1 MKSPIDRGQ
10 VVRIDPEAESMDSE
24 LPPFIAAPPDA
35 PVYHGF
41 PLLPQSRLDDFVFG
55 LITEVQGDQP
65 ASWGDAF
72 VVAPN
77 GSRAGIV
84 WQMGTGEAHEICS
97 PNAGRWGVYGFY
109 FQKPIRCDADL
120 VAELQAVLPRIK
132 AFYAEAEKRCPE
144 SVAPG
149 PGR

>member
-1 MKSPIDRGQ
+1 MDRGQ
-10 VVRIDPEAESMDSE
+10 VGRMDPEAKSMDPE
-24 LPPFIAAPPDA
+24 LPPFLAAPPHA

-55 LITEVQGDQP
+55 LITEVQGDPP

-84 WQMGTGEAHEICS
+84 WQSGTGEAHEICS
-97 PNAGRWGVYGFY
+97 PSAGRWGVYGFY
-109 FQKPIRCDADL
+109 FKRPIRCDADL
-120 VAELQAVLPRIK
+120 VAELHAVLPEIK
-132 AFYAEAEKRCPE
+132 AFYAEAAKCCPE
-144 SVAPG
+144 SVVPC
-149 PGR
+149 PPL